1 MAGRLQVA
9 REFRPEECAPGCAA
23 KRPNKNPRARLGLA
37 RQQFGKIGVG
47 KLFRDAHTDSSVL
60 DRREAAQGAEVEGGE
75 RVGHDAHEPSLE
87 AAHADP
93 GRAAVVALVG

>member
-60 DRREAAQGAEVEGGE
+60 DRREARFLELGLAARSFSKALGMPAALAIHASQEVT
-75 RVGHDAHEPSLE
+75 H
-87 AAHADP
+87 
-93 GRAAVVALVG
+93 